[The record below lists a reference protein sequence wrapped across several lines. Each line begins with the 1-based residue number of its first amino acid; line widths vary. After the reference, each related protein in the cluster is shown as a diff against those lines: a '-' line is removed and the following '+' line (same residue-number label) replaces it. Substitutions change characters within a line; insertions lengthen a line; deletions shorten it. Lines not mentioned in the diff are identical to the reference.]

1 MEQIKV
7 VLRDDEIPRQWYN
20 IQADLPKPMS
30 PPLNPG
36 TGKPLGPEDLA
47 PVFPMNLIE
56 QEVSRERWIDIPEPV
71 LEKYL
76 LWRPSPLCRAKNFE
90 KLLDAPVKIY
100 YKNEGVS
107 PAGSHKP
114 NTAIAQAYYNKVF
127 GIKRISTETGAGQWG
142 SALSMACQMFGLECR
157 VFMVRVSYDQ
167 KPYRRMMMRTWGA
180 ECVASPSEL
189 TNAGRKMLAKD
200 QNSPGSLGLAISE
213 AVEDAVTH
221 ENTRY
226 SLGSVLNHVLLH
238 QTIIGLE
245 AEKQLKKIGV
255 YPDVVIGCA
264 GGGSNFAGTALPF
277 IRDKIFGK
285 NISVIAAE
293 PTSCPTITKGPFAY
307 DFGDLAQ
314 LTPLLAMY
322 TLGHNYV
329 PEPIHAGGLRYHG
342 MAPIVSHLVKEG
354 LVEGRAYNQL
364 ETFEVGVKWARAE
377 GFIPAPETCHAIAA
391 VVDEARR
398 AKEEGK
404 EKIILF
410 NWSGHGLVDMSAYD
424 AFLSGK
430 LSVHELPE
438 EEIKRA
444 LKAIEGLPKP

>member
-1 MEQIKV
+1 
-7 VLRDDEIPRQWYN
+7 
-20 IQADLPKPMS
+20 
-30 PPLNPG
+30 
-36 TGKPLGPEDLA
+36 
-47 PVFPMNLIE
+47 
-56 QEVSRERWIDIPEPV
+56 
-71 LEKYL
+71 
-76 LWRPSPLCRAKNFE
+76 
-90 KLLDAPVKIY
+90 
-100 YKNEGVS
+100 
-107 PAGSHKP
+107 
-114 NTAIAQAYYNKVF
+114 
-127 GIKRISTETGAGQWG
+127 
-142 SALSMACQMFGLECR
+142 
-157 VFMVRVSYDQ
+157 
-167 KPYRRMMMRTWGA
+167 MMMRTWGA

-189 TNAGRKMLAKD
+189 TNAGRNMLAKD
-200 QNSPGSLGLAISE
+200 PHSPGSLGLAISE

-221 ENTRY
+221 KNTRY

-245 AEKQLKKIGV
+245 AEKQMKKIGV

-264 GGGSNFAGTALPF
+264 GGGSNFAGTAMPF

-293 PTSCPTITKGPFAY
+293 PTSCPTITRGPFAY

-354 LVEGRAYNQL
+354 MVEGRAYNQL

-430 LSVHELPE
+430 LSIHELPE

-444 LKAIEGLPKP
+444 LKVIEGLPKP